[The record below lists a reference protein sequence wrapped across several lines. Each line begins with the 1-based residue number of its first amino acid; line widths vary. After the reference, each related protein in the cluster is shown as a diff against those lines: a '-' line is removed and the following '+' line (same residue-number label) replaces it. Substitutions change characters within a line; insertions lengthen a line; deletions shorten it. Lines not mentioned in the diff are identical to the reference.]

1 MQIAALLHDYESYNI
16 HLAFTA
22 LLCNKYLPNSE
33 YVNFYLAHHLNSTHY
48 ATKLQLKR
56 IFSHYNNNYSL
67 IGIFPKKEYVV
78 GDRYTNCN
86 HSLCS
91 P

>member
-1 MQIAALLHDYESYNI
+1 MQIAALLHNYESYNI
-16 HLAFTA
+16 HLSFTT
-22 LLCNKYLPNSE
+22 LLCNKSLPNSE
-33 YVNFYLAHHLNSTHY
+33 YVTFYLAYRQNSTDY
-48 ATKLQLKR
+48 AIQLPFKR